1 MKGGK
6 RYWFKLYNN
15 FFDNEKIKQ
24 IKRKK
29 DGDRLIVIFIN
40 CLAITANCESGGYL
54 KISEN
59 KFFTIETLA
68 HHMGRN
74 QKSIEN
80 ALDIFQ
86 EYSMIVQDE
95 YGYKI
100 KNWNKYQNSQEKW
113 IKDKKEFTK
122 IGKNVDTERE
132 KELKKEIETE
142 DSKRYEFHKYYT
154 NEIWGMSN
162 GYELCL
168 DEGILG
174 IDGCVKMILDYLK
187 IRNLI

>member
-40 CLAITANCESGGYL
+40 CLAIAANCESGGYL

-80 ALDIFQ
+80 ALDIFL
-86 EYSMIVQDE
+86 EYSMIIQDE

-100 KNWNKYQNSQEKW
+100 KNWNKYQNLQEKGLHTKKDSTKDVKKCGYRKRKR
-113 IKDKKEFTK
+113 IKKRN
-122 IGKNVDTERE
+122 KNRRRCKRWRTELWKNQR
-132 KELKKEIETE
+132 LYIA
-142 DSKRYEFHKYYT
+142 
-154 NEIWGMSN
+154 
-162 GYELCL
+162 
-168 DEGILG
+168 
-174 IDGCVKMILDYLK
+174 
-187 IRNLI
+187 